1 MTNSITITGNI
12 TADPEIKFLPSGVAV
27 ASFTIADTPR
37 VFNKDTGEWKDGDTL
52 FLRCNLWRDA
62 AENVAESLQKGAR
75 VVVSGHLKQRTFD
88 GRDGDKKSMIEL
100 EVEEVGPSLKY
111 ARAQVTKQKRDGGS
125 GAFAA
130 ATSTPAPAGDLWG
143 VSDDEPPF

>member
-1 MTNSITITGNI
+1 MSNSITITGNI

-27 ASFTIADTPR
+27 ASFTVADTPR

-111 ARAQVTKQKRDGGS
+111 ARAQVTKQKRDSGS

>member
-27 ASFTIADTPR
+27 ASFTVADTPR
-37 VFNKDTGEWKDGDTL
+37 IYNKETNEWKDGDTL

-75 VVVSGHLKQRTFD
+75 VVVSGFLKQRSFD
-88 GRDGDKKSMIEL
+88 GRDGEKKSMIEL

-111 ARAQVTKQKRDGGS
+111 ARAQVTKRVKDSSSGG
-125 GAFAA
+125 FTA

>member
-1 MTNSITITGNI
+1 MSNSITITGNI

-27 ASFTIADTPR
+27 ASFTVADTPR

-75 VVVSGHLKQRTFD
+75 VVVLGHLKQRTFD

-111 ARAQVTKQKRDGGS
+111 ARAQVTKQKKDSS

-130 ATSTPAPAGDLWG
+130 ATSTPASAGDLWG
-143 VSDDEPPF
+143 ASDDEPPF

>member
-27 ASFTIADTPR
+27 ASFTVADTPR

-88 GRDGDKKSMIEL
+88 GRDGEKKSMIEL

-111 ARAQVTKQKRDGGS
+111 ARAKVDKQPSKASGS
-125 GAFAA
+125 FAA